1 MIQHRDWAQEW
12 LSENNRPLRISEAR
26 LARLA
31 LIASFSPANCLLRS
45 IESVYS
51 ADQVLDGFEEIVA
64 VCLGAMRRYFN
75 RTHVQQLI
83 RSHRPRTRWHQFSG
97 AAERGYAKR
106 VLVYAAD
113 AHLQAVLD
121 EYVYLLCH
129 AAQAETVSKVA
140 ERLEAVWGL
149 VPGKP
154 RANGA
159 KGRGN
164 LVTIETEA
172 EAHTSHFALS
182 FGDDVWRGGD
192 LEEEGE
198 KVRKSAVR
206 EAFNS
211 PFWPFVLA
219 TTSVGQEGLDFHLY
233 CRDVLHWNLPSNPV
247 DLEQREGRVNRRDCL
262 AVRESIALDWR
273 LNDPA
278 TWGNADRARNP
289 WPFVFDS
296 ILASD
301 DHQKYK
307 HGLFPRW
314 IYECRDPS
322 RTVRIQRHVP
332 VFSTSRDAAKYERL
346 KTGLALYRL
355 VFGQAN
361 QEDLLD
367 DLQSHVESL
376 SSFEQEQL
384 LKRLASYML
393 NLSPISH
400 EQALR
405 HAENE
410 ADDLLREG
418 SGAGLQKL
426 IVDVERM
433 RAERQS
439 ELASIDSEVS
449 GLLQLVRRATAM
461 PDSGEGAA
469 VRSAIAALA
478 YLRNPYDR
486 VFDLH
491 VEGGFVDDVMVIKD
505 AWATVLGTASSERS

>member
-1 MIQHRDWAQEW
+1 
-12 LSENNRPLRISEAR
+12 
-26 LARLA
+26 
-31 LIASFSPANCLLRS
+31 
-45 IESVYS
+45 
-51 ADQVLDGFEEIVA
+51 
-64 VCLGAMRRYFN
+64 
-75 RTHVQQLI
+75 
-83 RSHRPRTRWHQFSG
+83 
-97 AAERGYAKR
+97 
-106 VLVYAAD
+106 
-113 AHLQAVLD
+113 
-121 EYVYLLCH
+121 
-129 AAQAETVSKVA
+129 
-140 ERLEAVWGL
+140 VWSL

-172 EAHTSHFALS
+172 ETHTSHFALS

-198 KVRKSAVR
+198 KVRKSSVR

-262 AVRESIALDWR
+262 AVRESIARDWR
-273 LNDPA
+273 LSDSG
-278 TWGNADRARNP
+278 TWGKAEDARNP
-289 WPFVFDS
+289 WPVVFDS
-296 ILASD
+296 ILAAD
-301 DHQKYK
+301 DDQKYK
-307 HGLFPRW
+307 HGLFPHW

-322 RTVRIQRHVP
+322 QTVRIQRHVP

-361 QEDLLD
+361 QEDLLQ
-367 DLQSHVESL
+367 DLHTQIELL
-376 SSFEQEQL
+376 SSAEQDQV

-393 NLSPISH
+393 NLSPIGH
-400 EQALR
+400 AQALQ
-405 HAENE
+405 HAQIE
-410 ADDLLREG
+410 ADELLSDRT
-418 SGAGLQKL
+418 AGGLERL
-426 IVDVERM
+426 LADVERM
-433 RAERQS
+433 RDERRAD
-439 ELASIDSEVS
+439 LASVDVELGHLLECVRGTGDVS
-449 GLLQLVRRATAM
+449 GAGKK
-461 PDSGEGAA
+461 SA
-469 VRSAIAALA
+469 VRSAVAALA

-491 VEGGFVDDVMVIKD
+491 VEGGFVDDVAIIKE
-505 AWATVLGTASSERS
+505 AWAALVATV